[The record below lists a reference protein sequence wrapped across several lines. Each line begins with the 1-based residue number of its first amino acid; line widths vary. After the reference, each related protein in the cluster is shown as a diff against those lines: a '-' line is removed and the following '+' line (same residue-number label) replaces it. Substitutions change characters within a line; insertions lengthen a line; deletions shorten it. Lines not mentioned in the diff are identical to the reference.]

1 MWKTPSKLVSVAIA
15 TLVALP
21 AMAGDFGG
29 NPFPRHHGSGHL
41 GVGQQGVG
49 YQGIGKRGSAT
60 HGQRIIHH
68 QGSSVVGSTGG
79 WNRGQI
85 RFAGNDD
92 KFRPHPGR
100 GSFIQRFSSPSSD
113 FARTNV
119 VIINQAGQDQGPGGT
134 YAGSSYAFQANGGT
148 YVGASGYT
156 LYGYQPTV
164 RLAPMAK
171 VITVATRRNPC
182 SYEAGVCVI
191 RH

>member
-1 MWKTPSKLVSVAIA
+1 MWKTPSKLVSLAVAALI
-15 TLVALP
+15 ALP

-29 NPFPRHHGSGHL
+29 NTFPRHHGSAR
-41 GVGQQGVG
+41 QGG
-49 YQGIGKRGSAT
+49 YQGTSQGLILGHRAP
-60 HGQRIIHH
+60 GQLVIRH
-68 QGSSVVGSTGG
+68 QGRSIIGNASG
-79 WNRGQI
+79 WNSGAI

-92 KFRPHPGR
+92 TFRPHPSRGR
-100 GSFIQRFSSPSSD
+100 YIQRFSSSSSD
-113 FARTNV
+113 FARNNV
-119 VIINQAGQDQGPGGT
+119 VIINQAAQDQGQGGT

-171 VITVATRRNPC
+171 VINVAHRRNAC

-191 RH
+191 RP